1 MKKNV
6 PQPNSVP
13 ERGKADPASRFNPDT
28 RASGFTR
35 SEDTD
40 RAALSRQS
48 EQQPASAPQTKSAH
62 NKGKL
67 AGAGPARKTTG
78 ADSYYVSFEE
88 DSSPDRSRATDAL
101 KVATRKKPG
110 KYRWVKRI
118 LIGVAA
124 LLLVLVAGV
133 VILWNWL
140 LSGAQTSLTIS
151 PDQSNQTLPQSTTI
165 AAAVSGSA
173 SDTLAET
180 AASTPTPTP
189 DPDVAII
196 ENAQYDKKIT
206 NILIIGTDS
215 RDGESLTYA
224 LSDTMILLTIDQTE
238 QQIKLTSF
246 QRDMMVYMEGE
257 SEPQK
262 LNEANF
268 KGPEY
273 LLQTINQNFDLD
285 IEDYIMVN
293 MIDAEKIVDALG
305 GIDVD
310 IPDDQDVLDYLNR
323 LITEQNAIYEGWG
336 EDRSGWVDSIEEG
349 GYQHL
354 NGRQAIAYAR
364 MRELDSD
371 YQRMARQREV
381 LYKVY
386 QKARSEDALTLL
398 KTVKTGFSIIRT
410 NMSKTELTQMIFAL
424 LPTLNSDIQT
434 LQIPLFGYYWADTDN
449 SWNIHAN
456 FNALIPKLY
465 QFIYGQ
471 LPSTFVPVSL
481 LPYTPL
487 QVTDQEYIPEGV
499 KDGSSTIA
507 NTGQDGWTTDGVPV
521 TVTPDMGLEPDET
534 GTMGLNTFATETGDA
549 Q

>member
-6 PQPNSVP
+6 PQPKNVP
-13 ERGKADPASRFNPDT
+13 ERGKADPASRSGPATNAAGLAAPAGENQPPAAWPD
-28 RASGFTR
+28 
-35 SEDTD
+35 
-40 RAALSRQS
+40 
-48 EQQPASAPQTKSAH
+48 QPAAAQAKTGHKSGKVKTDSSASLSQQTE
-62 NKGKL
+62 
-67 AGAGPARKTTG
+67 P
-78 ADSYYVSFEE
+78 DSYYVSFEE
-88 DSSPDRSRATDAL
+88 NSGPDLPLSAHTK
-101 KVATRKKPG
+101 KVKTRQKKG

-118 LIGVAA
+118 LIGLAA
-124 LLLVLVAGV
+124 LLLVLAVGLV
-133 VILWNWL
+133 GLWNWL
-140 LSGAQTSLTIS
+140 LSGAQTSLTVS
-151 PDQSNQTLPQSTTI
+151 SAQTSQTSSQSTT
-165 AAAVSGSA
+165 AAAASGS
-173 SDTLAET
+173 STGTSAET
-180 AASTPTPTP
+180 AAATPTPTP
-189 DPDVAII
+189 DPDEAVI
-196 ENAQYDKKIT
+196 ENAHYDKKIT

-246 QRDMMVYMEGE
+246 QRDMMVYMDGE

-262 LNEANF
+262 LNEANL

-273 LLQTINQNFDLD
+273 LIQTINQNFDLNID
-285 IEDYIMVN
+285 DYIMVN

-310 IPDDQDVLDYLNR
+310 IPDDQEVLDYLNR

-336 EDRSGWVDSIEEG
+336 EDRSGWVDTIKQG

-371 YQRMARQREV
+371 YKRMARQREV

-386 QKARSEDALTLL
+386 QKARTEDALTLL

-410 NMSKTELTQMIFAL
+410 DMSKTELTQMIFAL

-456 FNALIPKLY
+456 FNALIPKLQ

-471 LPSTFVPVSL
+471 LPSTFEPVSL

-487 QVTDQEYIPEGV
+487 QVTDQEYIPDGV
-499 KDGSSTIA
+499 KDGSSSIA
-507 NTGQDGWTTDGVPV
+507 NTGASGWTTDGVPV

-534 GTMGLNTFATETGDA
+534 STLSFDSSETETTAA